1 MVSSRLQE
9 PFYLDLNLPWTTPA
23 VYVLG
28 VSGTQDP
35 NLLQDGEQR
44 QLKPSGQSYS
54 LVLAEGSS
62 GLCLN
67 PMALAKTLNFSLKQR
82 KPGNAAAN

>member
-1 MVSSRLQE
+1 MD
-9 PFYLDLNLPWTTPA
+9 LDKLK
-23 VYVLG
+23 G
-28 VSGTQDP
+28 
-35 NLLQDGEQR
+35 